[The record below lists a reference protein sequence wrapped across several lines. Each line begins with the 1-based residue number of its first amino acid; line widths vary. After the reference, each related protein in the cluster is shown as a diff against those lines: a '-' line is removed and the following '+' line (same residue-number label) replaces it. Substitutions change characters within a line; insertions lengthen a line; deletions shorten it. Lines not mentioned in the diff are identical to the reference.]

1 MGHLNG
7 TTSNFLLLAFLT
19 IAGQTFIFQ
28 SQASA
33 QEDFQKTVS
42 ESPIISYPLAI
53 ANDHRGSGR

>member
-1 MGHLNG
+1 MGHLSG
-7 TTSNFLLLAFLT
+7 TTSNFLLLAFLI

-28 SQASA
+28 SKASA

-42 ESPIISYPLAI
+42 ESHIIRPLAI